1 MNAGVLDLGI
11 LIFHSKANFVSYAE
25 VGWKKSSWSLRKTLY
40 QMSDQKITVKI
51 IEEKPV
57 GYVIEIIDKQSTMTV
72 PKKTFLRR
80 VERGMY
86 DVTNIAKLMTR
97 L

>member
-1 MNAGVLDLGI
+1 
-11 LIFHSKANFVSYAE
+11 
-25 VGWKKSSWSLRKTLY
+25 
-40 QMSDQKITVKI
+40 MSDQKITVKI

-57 GYVIEIIDKQSTMTV
+57 GYVIEIIEKHSTMVV
-72 PKKTFLRR
+72 PKKTFMKR

-86 DVTNIAKLMTR
+86 DVTNIGKLMTS

>member
-1 MNAGVLDLGI
+1 
-11 LIFHSKANFVSYAE
+11 
-25 VGWKKSSWSLRKTLY
+25 
-40 QMSDQKITVKI
+40 MSDQKITVKI

-57 GYVIEIIDKQSTMTV
+57 GYVIEILDKQSTMTV
-72 PKKTFLRR
+72 PKKTFLKR

-86 DVTNIAKLMTR
+86 DVTNIGRLMTS